1 MISKGR
7 RSSQKAFAWFKKSE
21 IFKKNGRLLDT
32 FDCLIE
38 AIKIN
43 PRVAEYHLLLADIY
57 YRLGIIGG
65 AIVLLENALS
75 ANPNLQAA
83 KDLLTNIKK
92 NYSDEEKD
100 LMFKSFSNA
109 PPPEKKEHKK
119 QNLKIRHKDKL
130 MLANGRFDVE
140 PEFAHLEPT

>member
-1 MISKGR
+1 M
-7 RSSQKAFAWFKKSE
+7 
-21 IFKKNGRLLDT
+21 
-32 FDCLIE
+32 
-38 AIKIN
+38 
-43 PRVAEYHLLLADIY
+43 LADIY

-130 MLANGRFDVE
+130 MLE
-140 PEFAHLEPT
+140 KKLKK